1 MTDALAADA
10 ADGDAGVE
18 KKVDAAAD
26 DVVDKAAETAKDTD
40 KSETGKADGDK
51 STPADKAADADK
63 AKDDADKSEAKPAI
77 EWTDA
82 VREQIADGDADM
94 LKLLKRYGSVKTL
107 AKALKSAQA
116 TISSG
121 KLQQA
126 PPDPKDEKAVAEWR
140 KSQGIPDDPTGYKLP
155 ETVTKR
161 MTDEDK
167 PLIASFVDYAHA
179 KNARPDVVE
188 IASEWYFD
196 SLEKIEGERIAADKE
211 AAEQAE
217 EELRLDWGKEYK
229 GNLTLASRF
238 VETIPGVGKNWAE
251 ARMPDGRRLG
261 DNPAFMAWASDQGRA
276 AFGDSVFASSDSE
289 ARHTN
294 RRTEIEKIR
303 DTDFDRYERE
313 GLDKELTQL
322 TEKDLKRGK
331 R

>member
-1 MTDALAADA
+1 MTEAVTAEAG
-10 ADGDAGVE
+10 DGDIIVD
-18 KKVDAAAD
+18 KKVDATADAVADKTVEAAKDKPAD
-26 DVVDKAAETAKDTD
+26 DKIVADKAEVDKADAGDE
-40 KSETGKADGDK
+40 GKEA
-51 STPADKAADADK
+51 ADK
-63 AKDDADKSEAKPAI
+63 EAKPGI
-77 EWTDA
+77 EWNDA
-82 VREQIADGDADM
+82 IREQIADGDADM
-94 LKLLKRYGSVKTL
+94 LKLLKRYGSLKTM

-126 PPDPKDEKAVAEWR
+126 APDPKDEKATAEWR
-140 KSQGIPDDPTGYKLP
+140 KSQGIPDDPSGYKLP

-167 PLIASFVDYAHA
+167 PLISSFTEWAHA
-179 KNARPDVVE
+179 KGARPDVVE

-196 SLEKIEGERIAADKE
+196 SLEKIESERIGADKE

-289 ARHTN
+289 KAHMG
-294 RRTEIEKIR
+294 RRAEIEKIR

-313 GLDKELTQL
+313 GLDRELTQL